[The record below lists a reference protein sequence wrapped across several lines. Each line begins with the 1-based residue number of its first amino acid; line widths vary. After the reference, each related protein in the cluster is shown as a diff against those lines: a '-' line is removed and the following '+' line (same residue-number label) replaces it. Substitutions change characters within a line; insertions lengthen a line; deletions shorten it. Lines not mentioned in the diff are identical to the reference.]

1 MDDETEV
8 KIPEDPSLQSIVIA
22 LAGFLMSGG
31 KLTALSDEVLFDL
44 DKAVSIELKDR
55 QGHIH

>member
-1 MDDETEV
+1 MDDETEAE
-8 KIPEDPSLQSIVIA
+8 IEENPSLQSIVIA

-44 DKAVSIELKDR
+44 DRAVSIELKDR
-55 QGHIH
+55 QGYTH

>member
-1 MDDETEV
+1 MDDETEAE
-8 KIPEDPSLQSIVIA
+8 IEENHSLQSIVVA

-44 DKAVSIELKDR
+44 DRAVSIELKER
-55 QGHIH
+55 QGHTH